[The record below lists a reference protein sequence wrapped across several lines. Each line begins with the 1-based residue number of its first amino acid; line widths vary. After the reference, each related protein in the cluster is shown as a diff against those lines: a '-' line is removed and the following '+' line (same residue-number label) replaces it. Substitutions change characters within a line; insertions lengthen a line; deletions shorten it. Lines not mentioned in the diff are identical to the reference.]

1 MSATRMPI
9 TTASRKGVSA
19 LAAAA
24 QAERV
29 ILTNHGRPVAVVDS
43 AERIDETVRQV
54 REAASAV
61 LDWAASRVSELGETM
76 SFEELC
82 VRAGVDAAVVMA
94 RVHDQASAEA

>member
-1 MSATRMPI
+1 MPI

-61 LDWAASRVSELGETM
+61 LDWAASRVSERGETM